1 MELTPEEIK
10 DLQTNVSNRM
20 AGVKK
25 RTKSVRLAI
34 IKKNMKKYGSRRAFP
49 IVLNEDLVICD
60 GHHRAEVCVD
70 LGINGWV
77 LIDPDAKV
85 QEYAEMSSSANK
97 WGIRDYVKA
106 KVNEGVK
113 AAQVVEYLMEKFSF
127 QPQLI
132 MRLEF
137 GFHLTNS
144 AIIEKINE
152 GKFDF
157 MSINEME
164 ARCEHIK
171 ECQLYIPAKQD
182 KVKIAI
188 ATMMQ
193 NPHYRPERM
202 VTKLKQK
209 GGDVYPTQVTSYY
222 IEQLQKIYNHGL
234 RAGKVYFL

>member
-1 MELTPEEIK
+1 
-10 DLQTNVSNRM
+10 
-20 AGVKK
+20 
-25 RTKSVRLAI
+25 
-34 IKKNMKKYGSRRAFP
+34 
-49 IVLNEDLVICD
+49 
-60 GHHRAEVCVD
+60 
-70 LGINGWV
+70 
-77 LIDPDAKV
+77 
-85 QEYAEMSSSANK
+85 MSSSANK
-97 WGIRDYVKA
+97 WGIPDYVKA

-113 AAQVVEYLMEKFSF
+113 AAQIIEYLMEKFSF

-137 GFHLTNS
+137 GFHLTNA
-144 AIIEKINE
+144 AIVEKINE
-152 GKFDF
+152 GQFDF
-157 MSINEME
+157 MNINEME

-193 NPHYRPERM
+193 NPHYRAERM
-202 VTKLKQK
+202 VSKLKQK
-209 GGDVYPTQVTSYY
+209 GGDIYPTQTTAYY